1 MKLSILSLICS
12 LQYFTLILDAS
23 IKNSNV
29 SFGIDQLEDDKFAI
43 LRGKRVGLIT
53 NQTGVNSSGVKT
65 RSVLFNS
72 EKVNLVALYTPEHG
86 LDGDEIAGKWVPSRM
101 DKLTGL
107 KAYSLYGASRKPNL
121 NMLKGIDVLVF
132 DIQDVGARCYTYVS
146 TMALCMEAAGEN
158 AIEFI
163 VLDRPNPVGGWIVEG
178 PPMKEEWM
186 SFVGM
191 FPVPFRHGMTVGEIA
206 KMAVGEKWLKTTPKL
221 KVIRMEGWNRKMSW
235 MDTGLNWI
243 QTSPNIPRAE
253 SCYYYLL
260 SCIPQHVP
268 GLFAGTGTSK
278 PFQSIGKNNFN
289 GERLLKNLNSIK
301 MSGLEFN
308 GYSDSGKNS
317 EGGVKL
323 KITNF
328 KNDKLVSSGIR
339 ILKII
344 FDHIT
349 HNEQDIFPSD
359 KKSSMNLLYKVYG
372 SDEIGKKQFIKSSI
386 DDILKSWKPHIESFK
401 SNREKYLLYR

>member
-1 MKLSILSLICS
+1 MKLSILSLICF

-23 IKNSNV
+23 TKNSNV
-29 SFGIDQLEDDKFAI
+29 SLGIDQIEADKFAV
-43 LRGKRVGLIT
+43 LKGKRVGLIT
-53 NQTGVNSSGVKT
+53 NQTGVNSEGLKT
-65 RSVLFNS
+65 RRVLFNS
-72 EKVNLVALYTPEHG
+72 ERVNLVALYTPEHG
-86 LDGDEIAGKWVPSRM
+86 LDGDEIAGKWVQSRI

-107 KAYSLYGASRKPNL
+107 KAYSLYGSSRKPDL
-121 NMLKGIDVLVF
+121 DMLKGIDTLVF

-158 AIEFI
+158 GIEFI

-178 PPMKEEWM
+178 PPMTKQWI

-206 KMAVGEKWLKTTPKL
+206 KMSVGEGWLKTPPKL

-243 QTSPNIPRAE
+243 QTSPNIPSAE

-268 GLFAGTGTSK
+268 GLFAGTGTIK
-278 PFQSIGKNNFN
+278 PFQSIGKNNYN
-289 GERLLKNLNSIK
+289 GERLVKSLNSLRMK
-301 MSGLEFN
+301 GFEFN
-308 GYSDSGKNS
+308 SYTNRGKGS
-317 EGGVKL
+317 QGGVEL

-339 ILKII
+339 ILKIMLNHLI
-344 FDHIT
+344 ET
-349 HNEQDIFPSD
+349 EQELFLSD
-359 KKSSMNLLYKVYG
+359 KKSAMNLLYKVYG
-372 SDEIGKKQFIKSSI
+372 SDEIGKNQFLKSSI
-386 DDILKSWKPHIESFK
+386 DELLKSWAPYVESFK
-401 SNREKYLLYR
+401 MDRKKYLLYK

>member
-1 MKLSILSLICS
+1 MKLSILSLICF

-23 IKNSNV
+23 TKNSNV
-29 SFGIDQLEDDKFAI
+29 SLGIDQIEADKFAV
-43 LRGKRVGLIT
+43 LKGKRVGLIT
-53 NQTGVNSSGVKT
+53 NQTGVNSEGLKT
-65 RSVLFNS
+65 RRVLFNS
-72 EKVNLVALYTPEHG
+72 ERVNLVALYTPEHG
-86 LDGDEIAGKWVPSRM
+86 LDGDEIAGKWVQSRI

-107 KAYSLYGASRKPNL
+107 KAYSLYGASRKPDL
-121 NMLKGIDVLVF
+121 DMLKGIDTLVF

-158 AIEFI
+158 GIEFI

-178 PPMKEEWM
+178 PPMTKQWI

-191 FPVPFRHGMTVGEIA
+191 FSVPFRHGMTVGEIA
-206 KMAVGEKWLKTTPKL
+206 EMSVGEGWLKTPPEL

-243 QTSPNIPRAE
+243 QTSPNIPSAE

-268 GLFAGTGTSK
+268 GIFAGTGTIK
-278 PFQSIGKNNFN
+278 PFQSVGKNNYN
-289 GERLLKNLNSIK
+289 GERLVKSLNSIRMK
-301 MSGLEFN
+301 GLEFN
-308 GYSDSGKNS
+308 SYTHRGKGS
-317 EGGVKL
+317 QGGVEL

-339 ILKII
+339 ILKIMFNHLI
-344 FDHIT
+344 ET
-349 HNEQDIFPSD
+349 EQELFLSD

-372 SDEIGKKQFIKSSI
+372 SDEIGKGQFLKSSI
-386 DDILKSWKPHIESFK
+386 DELLKSWAPYVESFK
-401 SNREKYLLYR
+401 MDRKKYLLYK

>member
-1 MKLSILSLICS
+1 MKLSILSLICF

-23 IKNSNV
+23 TKNSNV
-29 SFGIDQLEDDKFAI
+29 SLGIDQIEADKFAV
-43 LRGKRVGLIT
+43 LKGKRVGLIT
-53 NQTGVNSSGVKT
+53 NQTGVNSEGLKT
-65 RSVLFNS
+65 RRVLFNS
-72 EKVNLVALYTPEHG
+72 ERVNLVALYTPEHG
-86 LDGDEIAGKWVPSRM
+86 LDGDEIAGKWVQSRI

-107 KAYSLYGASRKPNL
+107 KAYSLYGASRKPDL
-121 NMLKGIDVLVF
+121 DMLKGIDTLVF

-158 AIEFI
+158 GIEFI

-178 PPMKEEWM
+178 PPMTKQWI

-191 FPVPFRHGMTVGEIA
+191 FSVPFRHGMTVGEIA
-206 KMAVGEKWLKTTPKL
+206 EMSVGEGWLKTPPEL

-243 QTSPNIPRAE
+243 QTSPNIPSAE

-268 GLFAGTGTSK
+268 GIFAGTGTIK
-278 PFQSIGKNNFN
+278 PFQSVGKNNYN
-289 GERLLKNLNSIK
+289 GERLVKSLNSIRMK
-301 MSGLEFN
+301 GLEFN
-308 GYSDSGKNS
+308 SYTNRGKGS
-317 EGGVKL
+317 QGGVEL

-339 ILKII
+339 ILKIMFNHLI
-344 FDHIT
+344 ET
-349 HNEQDIFPSD
+349 EQELFLSD

-372 SDEIGKKQFIKSSI
+372 SDEIGKGQFLKSSI
-386 DDILKSWKPHIESFK
+386 DELLKSWAPYVESFK
-401 SNREKYLLYR
+401 MDRKKYLLYK

>member
-132 DIQDVGARCYTYVS
+132 DI
-146 TMALCMEAAGEN
+146 
-158 AIEFI
+158 
-163 VLDRPNPVGGWIVEG
+163 
-178 PPMKEEWM
+178 
-186 SFVGM
+186 
-191 FPVPFRHGMTVGEIA
+191 
-206 KMAVGEKWLKTTPKL
+206 
-221 KVIRMEGWNRKMSW
+221 
-235 MDTGLNWI
+235 
-243 QTSPNIPRAE
+243 
-253 SCYYYLL
+253 LL
-260 SCIPQHVP
+260 
-268 GLFAGTGTSK
+268 
-278 PFQSIGKNNFN
+278 
-289 GERLLKNLNSIK
+289 
-301 MSGLEFN
+301 
-308 GYSDSGKNS
+308 
-317 EGGVKL
+317 
-323 KITNF
+323 
-328 KNDKLVSSGIR
+328 
-339 ILKII
+339 
-344 FDHIT
+344 
-349 HNEQDIFPSD
+349 
-359 KKSSMNLLYKVYG
+359 
-372 SDEIGKKQFIKSSI
+372 
-386 DDILKSWKPHIESFK
+386 
-401 SNREKYLLYR
+401 

>member
-1 MKLSILSLICS
+1 MKLSILSLICF

-23 IKNSNV
+23 TKNSNV
-29 SFGIDQLEDDKFAI
+29 SLGIDQIEADKFAV
-43 LRGKRVGLIT
+43 LKGKRVGLIT
-53 NQTGVNSSGVKT
+53 NQTGVNSEGLKT
-65 RSVLFNS
+65 RRVLFNS
-72 EKVNLVALYTPEHG
+72 ERVNLVALYTPEHG
-86 LDGDEIAGKWVPSRM
+86 LDGDEIAGKWVQSRI

-107 KAYSLYGASRKPNL
+107 KAYSLYGASRKPDL
-121 NMLKGIDVLVF
+121 DMLKGIDTLVF

-158 AIEFI
+158 GIDFI

-178 PPMKEEWM
+178 PPMTKQWI

-191 FPVPFRHGMTVGEIA
+191 FSVPFRHGMTVGEIA
-206 KMAVGEKWLKTTPKL
+206 KMSVGEGWLKTPPEL

-243 QTSPNIPRAE
+243 QTSPNIPSAE

-268 GLFAGTGTSK
+268 GIFAETGTIK
-278 PFQSIGKNNFN
+278 PFQSVGKNNYN
-289 GERLLKNLNSIK
+289 GERLVKSLNSIRMK
-301 MSGLEFN
+301 GLEFN
-308 GYSDSGKNS
+308 SYTNRGKGS
-317 EGGVKL
+317 QGGVEL

-339 ILKII
+339 ILKIMFNHLI
-344 FDHIT
+344 ET
-349 HNEQDIFPSD
+349 EQELFLSD
-359 KKSSMNLLYKVYG
+359 KKSAMNLLYKVYG
-372 SDEIGKKQFIKSSI
+372 SDEIGKNKFLKSSI
-386 DDILKSWKPHIESFK
+386 DELLKSWAPYVESFK
-401 SNREKYLLYR
+401 MDRKKYLLYK

>member
-1 MKLSILSLICS
+1 MKLSILSLICF

-23 IKNSNV
+23 TKNSNV
-29 SFGIDQLEDDKFAI
+29 SLGIDQIEADKFAV
-43 LRGKRVGLIT
+43 LKGKRVGLIT
-53 NQTGVNSSGVKT
+53 NQTGVNSEGLKT
-65 RSVLFNS
+65 RRVLFNS
-72 EKVNLVALYTPEHG
+72 ERVNLVALYTPEHG
-86 LDGDEIAGKWVPSRM
+86 LDGDEIAGKWVQSRI

-107 KAYSLYGASRKPNL
+107 KAYSLYGSSRKPDL
-121 NMLKGIDVLVF
+121 DMLKGIDTLVF

-158 AIEFI
+158 GIDFI

-178 PPMKEEWM
+178 PPMTKQWI

-206 KMAVGEKWLKTTPKL
+206 KMSVGEGWLKTPPKL

-243 QTSPNIPRAE
+243 QTSPNIPSAE

-268 GLFAGTGTSK
+268 GLFAGTGTIK
-278 PFQSIGKNNFN
+278 PFQSIGKNNYN
-289 GERLLKNLNSIK
+289 GERLVKSLNSIRMK
-301 MSGLEFN
+301 GLEFN
-308 GYSDSGKNS
+308 SYTNRGKGS
-317 EGGVKL
+317 QGGVEL

-339 ILKII
+339 ILKIMFNQLI
-344 FDHIT
+344 ET
-349 HNEQDIFPSD
+349 EQELFLSD
-359 KKSSMNLLYKVYG
+359 KKSAMNLLYKVYG
-372 SDEIGKKQFIKSSI
+372 SDEIGKNQFLKSSI
-386 DDILKSWKPHIESFK
+386 DELLKSWAPYVESFK
-401 SNREKYLLYR
+401 MDRKKYLLYK